1 MLNNWTEYY
10 EDLYNYKIRSD
21 NNLLKKN
28 TMNNNEELLI
38 LECEV
43 CDAIQT
49 LKNVKSSGLY
59 NIPSELLKHGGES
72 LIIIFT
78 TLCQEIWKTNA
89 QNHLYKKKWL
99 SKIFKLPN
107 SKSDTTCK
115 QDTSKNNI
123 KPS

>member
-1 MLNNWTEYY
+1 MTKSTKNYDYYRKNNKLVIENAALLNNWTEYY
-10 EDLYNYKIRSD
+10 EDLYNYKFRSD

-49 LKNVKSSGLY
+49 LKNVKSPGLY

-78 TLCQEIWKTNA
+78 TLYQEIWKTM
-89 QNHLYKKKWL
+89 H
-99 SKIFKLPN
+99 KITYTKM
-107 SKSDTTCK
+107 
-115 QDTSKNNI
+115 
-123 KPS
+123 